1 MFRRML
7 CGAALA
13 LGAMLAFAAAQA
25 DARTIDEII
34 KAGVIKV
41 GVNPN
46 LPPLSSRNAA
56 GDWVGFDIEIANILA
71 QKLGVKTEFVPT
83 EVPARVPTLVSGA
96 TDIMMGGLT
105 RTSERYK
112 VIDYTVPLHTENMT
126 LLMTDKVQGVS
137 KWQDF
142 NDEKFTITGC
152 RGCGPL
158 NFANDN
164 IPKAKKLVLDAPA
177 DMVRAV
183 AQGRADALIANLD
196 FFPVLMRQYPDTKW
210 VILPNVIRTSYC
222 AIGVKKGNEGL
233 RLFLNQALWELQND
247 GIHNTLWEKHYGIP
261 PIVKVQPQPYW

>member
-1 MFRRML
+1 MRRIMNFVAF
-7 CGAALA
+7 GFAALLA
-13 LGAMLAFAAAQA
+13 LGVASA

-34 KAGVIKV
+34 KSGVIKV

-46 LPPLSSRNAA
+46 LPPLSSRNAS
-56 GDWVGFDIEIANILA
+56 GDWVGFDIDIANILA
-71 QKLGVKTEFVPT
+71 QKLGVKAEFVPT
-83 EVPARVPTLVSGA
+83 EVPARVPTLISGA

-126 LLMTDKVQGVS
+126 LLTTDKVKGVS

-142 NDEKFTITGC
+142 DDEKFTITGC
-152 RGCGPL
+152 RGCGPM
-158 NFANDN
+158 NFANEN
-164 IPKAKKLVLDAPA
+164 ITKAKKLVLDAPA

-210 VILPNVIRTSYC
+210 VILPNVIRTSYD
-222 AIGVKKGNEGL
+222 AIGVQRGNDGL
-233 RLFLNQALWELQND
+233 RLFLNQALWELQTD
-247 GIHNTLWEKHYGIP
+247 GLHNTLWEKHYGIP
-261 PIVKVQPQPYW
+261 PIVKVTPQPYW